1 MTAIATAPLSENTLK
16 ALFKESDFI
25 SIPATESEF
34 WKLIE
39 LPQYHIEYHYKQI
52 VGTMSYA
59 ATNHERIVSNAI
71 FAFRSLLEEDN
82 FEVFGSNRPVYAAQC
97 GNVYEPDVHVIE
109 GELEEYHY
117 DKTKTASLNPVVVV
131 EVFSPSTKNFD
142 LNEKLDCYKMMPSLK
157 HIIYI
162 EQNKTHV
169 QVYNRTKGLNE
180 WQKVDYFD
188 LEQKIRVLG
197 KNISLK
203 QIYKKV
209 ILQVQ

>member
-1 MTAIATAPLSENTLK
+1 
-16 ALFKESDFI
+16 
-25 SIPATESEF
+25 
-34 WKLIE
+34 
-39 LPQYHIEYHYKQI
+39 
-52 VGTMSYA
+52 
-59 ATNHERIVSNAI
+59 
-71 FAFRSLLEEDN
+71 
-82 FEVFGSNRPVYAAQC
+82 
-97 GNVYEPDVHVIE
+97 
-109 GELEEYHY
+109 
-117 DKTKTASLNPVVVV
+117 
-131 EVFSPSTKNFD
+131 
-142 LNEKLDCYKMMPSLK
+142 MMPSLK